1 MKILLLPKFKKRKR
15 SCFEESSLPRKCL
28 WEVGRCFWGRNSTFR
43 QETRLDGTV
52 LCETFSGWEINVLR
66 LLWTENTTL
75 EHQNRVVCTSR
86 LWKQSKTAPVAKSWV
101 GNSVFDSKR
110 RYSGYQKHMSLKRLI
125 MYKIA
130 YLCTKLKRW
139 TLKKGHRSSIFPI

>member
-1 MKILLLPKFKKRKR
+1 MYIMSVFLKMKILLLPKFRKR
-15 SCFEESSLPRKCL
+15 RGSCFEESSLPRKCL

-43 QETRLDGTV
+43 QETRLDGTI

-86 LWKQSKTAPVAKSWV
+86 LWKHSKTASFAKSWV
-101 GNSVFDSKR
+101 GNSVFDWKTTVLWIPKTR
-110 RYSGYQKHMSLKRLI
+110 VLKRPHNVHNRLFV
-125 MYKIA
+125 YQV
-130 YLCTKLKRW
+130 
-139 TLKKGHRSSIFPI
+139 KKMDS